1 MDENNL
7 TGLSRSNENVKES
20 IDLVN
25 ENFKRVKEEREVRD
39 ILIRAGIMKPDGSYA
54 DEVSEIGDL
63 SYVEYDE
70 QPEIIE
76 TSNDLTFKEK
86 AKAAFKK
93 AMVILSIAALVTT
106 SVMYIKFM
114 SDYNTKR
121 MNVFNSYNKYLE
133 LSGEERGQESFD
145 KFLNNTYQTNIDE
158 QLQMYDSYDSI
169 RGGR

>member
-86 AKAAFKK
+86 AKVAFKK